1 MNRGSKY
8 EVAIGASSFLRESS
22 WANVQGTM
30 AVGDEKLLRRV
41 GKLTETQYSEVKAAL
56 RYALEL

>member
-1 MNRGSKY
+1 
-8 EVAIGASSFLRESS
+8 
-22 WANVQGTM
+22 M